1 MLVSNGEFMEFV
13 LDNGYSQINYW
24 DREGQA
30 WLKSV
35 QAKHPLFWVEKSNKS
50 YDLRTMN

>member
-1 MLVSNGEFMEFV
+1 MLVSNGEFMKFV
-13 LDNGYSQINYW
+13 LDGGYQKIDCW

-35 QAKHPLFWVEKSNKS
+35 KAKHPLFWIKK
-50 YDLRTMN
+50 